1 MKEIT
6 VKDVVVELQK
16 RFLGEFAVYL
26 YSTPNEE
33 KDFIDTILLAKK
45 SEVYLKDRVID
56 GEMHIKGLVINPNFG
71 DLRNSF
77 FSLEEIMDVLEKS
90 IREKLYDKENFIKEN
105 LLVDC
110 TLDANYVLENTQI
123 RLIEL
128 EGNEELLSYVAN
140 YPIPDLGLAAMFAVC
155 TNDETF
161 DTVLLTEHDRRFLG
175 ITLEDLYDTTNSV
188 EEFEGY
194 SYKSL
199 MDSLNI
205 PPEVREMPFLFG
217 LSEAALKMGVIRK
230 KMEAP
235 FGYGSSA
242 ILHTD
247 FLYDVAEEIGDSFYM
262 VPTSLCELVC
272 IPGEIAEDVR
282 GGVEGLLIPGNSWVS
297 PDMVLCNHV
306 FKYDRDEG
314 DVSLVL

>member
-16 RFLGEFAVYL
+16 RFLGEFTVYL
-26 YSTPNEE
+26 YSMPNEE
-33 KDFIDTILLAKK
+33 KDFVDTILLAKK
-45 SEVYLKDRVID
+45 SEVYLKDRVFD

-77 FSLEEIMDVLEKS
+77 FSLGEIMDVLEKS

-155 TNDETF
+155 INDETF
-161 DTVLLTEHDRRFLG
+161 DTVLLTELDRRFLG
-175 ITLEDLYDTTNSV
+175 ITLEDLYDTTNSA

-199 MDSLNI
+199 MDYLNI
-205 PPEVREMPFLFG
+205 PHEVREIPFIFSLP
-217 LSEAALKMGVIRK
+217 EQADEMGVIQK
-230 KMEAP
+230 EKAP
-235 FGYGSSA
+235 FSYGTSA
-242 ILHTD
+242 MLHTD
-247 FLYDVAEEIGDSFYM
+247 FLYDVAEQIGDSFYM

-272 IPGEIAEDVR
+272 VPEKMVEDSQN
-282 GGVEGLLIPGNSWVS
+282 GIEGFLIPEDMEVS